1 MRIKDMVIEERV
13 KELERRIKLL
23 EDRLLNLEFPPSQR
37 VYGPVIDPRQVNIKQ
52 TCPVCNLNLDGVL
65 GYSCTNINCPT
76 GLGPITS

>member
-1 MRIKDMVIEERV
+1 MVIEERV

-23 EDRLLNLEFPPSQR
+23 EDRLLNLEFPSSQR
-37 VYGPVIDPRQVNIKQ
+37 VYGPVVDPRQVNIKQ
-52 TCPVCNLNLDGVL
+52 TCPVCNLNLEGVL

>member
-1 MRIKDMVIEERV
+1 MVIEERV
-13 KELERRIKLL
+13 KELERRIRLL

-37 VYGPVIDPRQVNIKQ
+37 VYGPFIDPRQVNIKQ
-52 TCPVCNLNLDGVL
+52 TCPVCNLNLEGVL

>member
-13 KELERRIKLL
+13 KELERRIRLL
-23 EDRLLNLEFPPSQR
+23 EDRLLNLEFPSSQR

-52 TCPVCNLNLDGVL
+52 TCPVCNLNLEGVL